1 MPKTACNV
9 TIVNVSQPLVQ
20 ASLVGEAI
28 DQGPVLVFV
37 ADEDMN
43 YVAVN
48 QFACDVLGYSREE
61 LLSLKVTEVVSDAD
75 AADRYAAFVAA
86 TRESGRARL
95 RRKDGTELEIDYRA
109 AKTTVAAMPLYVSVA
124 LVSS

>member
-1 MPKTACNV
+1 M
-9 TIVNVSQPLVQ
+9 NVSQPLVQ

-48 QFACDVLGYSREE
+48 QFACDVLGYTRAE
-61 LLSLKVTEVVSDAD
+61 LLSRKVTDVVSDAETT
-75 AADRYAAFVAA
+75 DRYASFAAAA
-86 TRESGRARL
+86 TEPERARL
-95 RRKDGTELEIDYRA
+95 RCKDGTVLEIDYRA
-109 AKTTVAAMPLYVSVA
+109 ARTTVAGMLLFVSVA
-124 LVSS
+124 VVAS

>member
-1 MPKTACNV
+1 MRTMSV
-9 TIVNVSQPLVQ
+9 MNVSQPLVQ

-61 LLSLKVTEVVSDAD
+61 LLSCKVTDVEGAVGSEAFLAVS
-75 AADRYAAFVAA
+75 
-86 TRESGRARL
+86 REAGPARL
-95 RRKDGTELEIDYRA
+95 RRKDGSELAVDYRA
-109 AKTTVAAMPLYVSVA
+109 AKTTVAGLALYVTVA
-124 LVSS
+124 LVAS